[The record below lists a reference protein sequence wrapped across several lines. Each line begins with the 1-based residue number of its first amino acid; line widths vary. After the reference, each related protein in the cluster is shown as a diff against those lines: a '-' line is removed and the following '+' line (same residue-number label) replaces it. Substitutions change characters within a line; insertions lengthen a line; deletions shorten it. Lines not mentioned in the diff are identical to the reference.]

1 MTVKPGYLTTEFW
14 VTALTSI
21 AALIA
26 ALTSNLNPRY
36 AAIGAAI
43 SEGLYA
49 LSRAITKHGVALSHR
64 PVVAPAPTQ
73 PVTTGPTATV

>member
-1 MTVKPGYLTTEFW
+1 MTAKPGYLTTEFW
-14 VTALTSI
+14 VTTLTSL

-49 LSRAITKHGVALSHR
+49 ISRAITKHGVALATR
-64 PVVAPAPTQ
+64 PVTVAPTTLAPAP
-73 PVTTGPTATV
+73 PVA

>member
-1 MTVKPGYLTTEFW
+1 MTAKAGYKTTEFW
-14 VTALTSI
+14 VTTLTSL

-43 SEGLYA
+43 AEGLYA
-49 LSRAITKHGVALSHR
+49 LSRAITKHGVALAHR
-64 PVVAPAPTQ
+64 PVVAPA
-73 PVTTGPTATV
+73 TTSTPAAMPPAQV